1 MGLPVGTFKAMRHE
15 EDAMSK
21 PAPGGETIK
30 LSNGAGL
37 SAQLNANRSLRRFEC
52 GNVSLLLFPGNQMEA
67 GVTNLYL
74 RRHGDPLQ
82 WTSLLGPRA
91 DSGVSGATRSDTA
104 PNPTRWR
111 ASGGWLGLRYV
122 LELRLAASEAAWFW
136 VLTLCNDTGTAQTLD
151 LTYVQD
157 LALTSYG
164 AARNN
169 EYYCSQ
175 YIDHTPLLHGSRG
188 YLVGSRQNQAVEGR
202 YPWTLI
208 GSLRRAGTYA
218 TDALQFHGLSARAA
232 GLENIPPGLQA
243 ELPSRRLQHEHS
255 AVILRG
261 EPLHLQAGES
271 ASCGFFGLFLPDH
284 REASSDADLARLP
297 AILALPEAALGETAG
312 VQPDVSAGIPGS
324 LFTEAAPLETLD
336 PTDSELQQH
345 CPGPWRHVERD
356 AQGRVLSFFHGAD
369 HHAVVRAKELQV
381 LRPHGQLL
389 RTGRHQTPAESALTS
404 TVWMGGVFHS
414 MVAQGHVNINRF
426 LSTVRSYLGLF
437 RSQGQ
442 RVFVQLE
449 GRWQLLHL
457 PSVFDMTAQ
466 SCRWLYRHPHGL
478 IEVRASAHSD
488 PHALKLAVRVLEGPA
503 SRFLISHH
511 VAFSAD
517 DGAAGGAIPWQ
528 QQGQAIRVFPPEG
541 SELADR
547 FPGGCFCLTMGAGA
561 QLERVGGDE
570 LLYADGLSRD
580 QSYLCLLSA
589 PERQLELQL
598 CGELVRE
605 ETQSPIYAASVEELT
620 PQVPIELA
628 ARPGAAAPASNQ
640 SGRLAKAQA
649 AARLGEILPWFA
661 QNAWVHF
668 LSPRGLEQFSGGGW
682 GTRDVCQGPVE
693 LLLGLGRTEPIRD
706 ILLRVMRAQNPDGDW
721 PQWFMM
727 FERERLIRA
736 GDSHGDIVLWPL
748 VVVAQYLMASGD
760 AAVLDEAVPFFDA
773 RGPEAAESASV
784 WQHVERALTLVRRR
798 AVPGS
803 QLAAYGHGDWND
815 SLQPADPRLREHMC
829 SAWTV
834 TLQVQALR
842 ALAAALRHV
851 GRDAA
856 RAAQLAT
863 QAEAVHADFQRLLI
877 ADGVLTGYAIFETD
891 GKPRYLLHP
900 RDQLTGVHYSA
911 LGMIHAILED
921 LFTPAQAREHL
932 RLLEERLSGP
942 DGVRLFDLPLPYHGG
957 PQRIFQRAES
967 ATFFGREIG
976 LMYTHAHLRY
986 AQALAHLGEAD
997 RFLHA
1002 LSQAVP
1008 IEVQSVIASADR
1020 RQANC
1025 YFSSSDAAFAD
1036 RYEARADYH
1045 RVRDGDIALDGGWRV
1060 YSSGAGI
1067 VVGLIL
1073 RRFLGWEVRR
1083 DALRL
1088 DPVIPGALD
1097 GLRTTLPLWGSSL
1110 QVRYRIGAAGCGVQ
1124 TLKLNGQALRFERE
1138 THAHR
1143 PGAALAAREPL
1154 QALLRAGANEL
1165 EIALG

>member
-1 MGLPVGTFKAMRHE
+1 
-15 EDAMSK
+15 MSET
-21 PAPGGETIK
+21 APGGGTIR
-30 LSNGAGL
+30 LSNAAGL

-52 GNVSLLLFPGNQMEA
+52 GNVSLLLFPGNEME
-67 GVTNLYL
+67 GGLTNLYL
-74 RRHGDPLQ
+74 RRHADPLQ
-82 WTSLLGPRA
+82 WTSLLGPRSKA
-91 DSGVSGATRSDTA
+91 GAGAATRSDRAHTA
-104 PNPTRWR
+104 AQWR
-111 ASGGWLGLRYV
+111 ASGEWQGLRYV
-122 LELRLAASEAAWFW
+122 LELRLAAGEAAWFW
-136 VLTLCNDTGTAQTLD
+136 VVTLFNATDAAQTLD

-157 LALTSYG
+157 LGLTSYG

-175 YIDHTPLLHGSRG
+175 YIDHAPLQHDSRG
-188 YLVGSRQNQAVEGR
+188 YLIGSRQNQAVEGR

-208 GSLRRAGTYA
+208 GSLRRASSYA
-218 TDALQFHGLSARAA
+218 TDALQFHGYSART
-232 GLENIPPGLQA
+232 GDLQTIPPGLQS

-255 AVILRG
+255 TVVLRG
-261 EPLHLQAGES
+261 EPLHLEPGAS
-271 ASCGFFGLFLPDH
+271 ASCGFFGLFVADH
-284 REASSDADLARLP
+284 REASSEADLARLAP
-297 AILALPEAALGETAG
+297 ILALPEATLSVTLGATA
-312 VQPDVSAGIPGS
+312 DVPADTSGS
-324 LFTEAAPLETLD
+324 LFTAAAPLETLD
-336 PTDSELQQH
+336 PTESQLLQH

-356 AQGRVLSFFHGAD
+356 AQGRVLSFFHGTE
-369 HHAVVRAKELQV
+369 HHAVTRAKELQV

-449 GRWQLLHL
+449 GHWHLLQL
-457 PSVFDMTAQ
+457 PSLFDMTAQ
-466 SCRWLYRHPHGL
+466 SCRWLYRHRQGL

-488 PHALKLAVRVLEGPA
+488 PHALSLGVRILEGPA

-511 VAFSAD
+511 VALSAD
-517 DGAAGGAIPWQ
+517 DGAAGGAVAWQ
-528 QQGQAIRVFPPEG
+528 QQGQVIRVTPPEG
-541 SELADR
+541 SELARR
-547 FPGGCFCLTMGAGA
+547 FPGGGFRLSVGAGT

-570 LLYADGLSRD
+570 LLYTDGRSRA
-580 QSYLCLLSA
+580 QAYLCLLTA
-589 PERQLELQL
+589 PACELELQL
-598 CGELVRE
+598 HGELLRE
-605 ETQSPIYAASVEELT
+605 ETQSPVYAASVRELT
-620 PQVPIELA
+620 PEVPIELPVA
-628 ARPGAAAPASNQ
+628 SGAAAGPQLS
-640 SGRLAKAQA
+640 RAQA

-693 LLLGLGRTEPIRD
+693 LLLALGRTEPIRD

-773 RGPEAAESASV
+773 RGPAAGESVSI
-784 WQHVERALTLVRRR
+784 WQHVERALALLQRRT
-798 AVPGS
+798 VPGS
-803 QLAAYGHGDWND
+803 RLAAYGHGDWND
-815 SLQPADPRLREHMC
+815 SLQPVDPRLREHMC

-851 GRDAA
+851 GRDAP
-856 RAAQLAT
+856 RAAQLA
-863 QAEAVHADFQRLLI
+863 AEAHAVEADFQRLLI
-877 ADGVLTGYAIFETD
+877 ADGVLTGYAIFEKEAGT
-891 GKPRYLLHP
+891 RFLLHP
-900 RDQLTGVHYSA
+900 RDQLTGVQYSA

-932 RLLEERLSGP
+932 RLLEQRLSGP
-942 DGVRLFDLPLPYHGG
+942 DGVRLFDRPLPYHGG

-986 AQALAHLGEAD
+986 AQALAHLGEAE

-1008 IEVQSVIASADR
+1008 IEVQSVIGTADR

-1025 YFSSSDAAFAD
+1025 YFSSSDAAFGD
-1036 RYEARADYH
+1036 RYEARADYE
-1045 RVRDGDIALDGGWRV
+1045 RVRGGDIALEGGWRV

-1067 VVGLIL
+1067 AVGLIL
-1073 RRFLGWEVRR
+1073 RRFLGWEVRH

-1088 DPVIPGALD
+1088 DPVIPAALD
-1097 GLRTTLPLWGSSL
+1097 GLRTRLPLWGKL
-1110 QVRYRIGAAGCGVQ
+1110 VQVRYRVGAAGCGVQ
-1124 TLKLNGQALRFERE
+1124 VLKLNGRALRFERE
-1138 THAHR
+1138 AHAHR
-1143 PGAALAAREPL
+1143 AGPVLTAREAL
-1154 QALLRAGANEL
+1154 QAELRAGVNEL
-1165 EIALG
+1165 EVSLG